1 MMSTAALARALRK
14 PPRKSPRTGL
24 AVLADPARLSGQ
36 AGLGGLAG
44 LAGLA
49 LLTALAGC
57 GGTSTPDRHMLIDSR
72 DSYDPRSLDPA
83 LSTDV
88 PTGRAVSYVFDGLAR
103 FTPKAEVVPDLAT
116 SWQLASDG
124 VTYTFHLKQG
134 VRFHD
139 GTHFSAADVRH
150 SWERALDPRT
160 QGGRGWPL
168 YPIQGAKE
176 FAAGTAKSIA
186 GLTVVDDSTIRV
198 TLTEPFA
205 IFPKMLA
212 MPATA
217 IVPMRTPPDFGEHP
231 IGTGPWKFV
240 AWHHDDYLLFARN
253 EQYHDGAPLT
263 DSLEA
268 RIIPEQSTAE
278 AEFEGGNVDVLQV
291 PAQESP
297 SWEANDEQR
306 PLLQS
311 APSLRLIYGAINTT
325 RGPLR
330 DVRVRQ
336 AINLAVDRGMIL
348 KRLLG
353 GRGTLAAGVIPP
365 SLDGFDPSL
374 AAYPYD
380 SARARALLREAGYP
394 NGIDIELWTSQSE
407 QFPRIAQTIQAYLG
421 RVGVR
426 VKIVQRDASSMRE
439 AARNGKTDI
448 ALKDWYADYPDA
460 ENFLYPLLHSANR
473 GVGGN
478 VSFFSNA
485 TFDSVVSR
493 ARREPDDQK
502 RFALYRQADSLAH
515 AQAPML
521 FMFFYTELYAVQ
533 PWVRGFTVPS
543 IFTGER
549 WTKAYIER
557 PADASGRKAKK

>member
-1 MMSTAALARALRK
+1 MMSTAALARGLRESRCAALALL
-14 PPRKSPRTGL
+14 TGL
-24 AVLADPARLSGQ
+24 SG
-36 AGLGGLAG
+36 LTGLAG
-44 LAGLA
+44 LAA
-49 LLTALAGC
+49 LSAC
-57 GGTSTPDRHMLIDSR
+57 GGSSTPERRTLIDSR
-72 DSYDPRSLDPA
+72 DNYDPRSLDPA

-88 PTGRAVSYVFDGLAR
+88 PTGRAVSYVFDGLTR
-103 FTPKAEVVPDLAT
+103 FTPRAQVVPDLAT
-116 SWQLASDG
+116 SWELADDG
-124 VTYTFHLKQG
+124 VTYTFHLKHG

-139 GTHFSAADVRH
+139 GTSFSAADVRH
-150 SWERALDPRT
+150 SWERVLDPKTR
-160 QGGRGWPL
+160 GGRGWPL
-168 YPIQGAKE
+168 YPIRGAKE
-176 FAAGTAKSIA
+176 FAAGTVSSIA
-186 GLTVVDDSTIRV
+186 GLSVANDSTIRI
-198 TLTEPFA
+198 TLVEPFA

-217 IVPMRTPPDFGEHP
+217 IVPKRTPPDFGEHP

-240 AWHHDDYLLFARN
+240 AWRHDDYLLFARN
-253 EQYHDGAPLT
+253 AQYHDGAPLA

-268 RIIPEQSTAE
+268 RIIPELSTAE
-278 AEFEGGNVDVLQV
+278 AEFEAGNVDVLQV

-297 SWEANDEQR
+297 SWESNEETR

-325 RGPLR
+325 RGPLK
-330 DVRVRQ
+330 DARVRQ

-348 KRLLG
+348 KRLMG

-365 SLDGFDPSL
+365 SLDGYNATL

-380 SARARALLREAGYP
+380 TTRARALLKEAGYP

-407 QFPRIAQTIQAYLG
+407 QFPRIAQTIQAYLA

-426 VKIVQRDASSMRE
+426 VKLVQRDASSMRE

-478 VSFFSNA
+478 VSFFSDA
-485 TFDSVVSR
+485 TFDSVVSK
-493 ARREPDDQK
+493 ARREPGDQK
-502 RFALYRQADSLAH
+502 RIALYRQADSLAH
-515 AQAPML
+515 VQAPML

-533 PWVRGFTVPS
+533 PWLKGFTVPS

-549 WTKAYIER
+549 WTEAKIER
-557 PADASGRKAKK
+557 PAKPPAK

>member
-1 MMSTAALARALRK
+1 MMSTAVLSRGLTE
-14 PPRKSPRTGL
+14 SP
-24 AVLADPARLSGQ
+24 A
-36 AGLGGLAG
+36 AG
-44 LAGLA
+44 LARLRRPAGLTRVAGIAGIAA
-49 LLTALAGC
+49 LSAIGMLSGC
-57 GGTSTPDRHMLIDSR
+57 GGTSAPDRHVLIDSR

-124 VTYTFHLKQG
+124 VTYTYHLRQG

-139 GTHFSAADVRH
+139 GTRFSAADVRH
-150 SWERALDPRT
+150 SWERALDPKT

-168 YPIQGAKE
+168 YPIKGARE
-176 FAAGTAKSIA
+176 FADGTAKTIA
-186 GLTVVDDSTIRV
+186 GLTAIDDSTIQI

-217 IVPMRTPPDFGEHP
+217 IVPKRTPPDFGEHP

-240 AWHHDDYLLFARN
+240 SWHHDDYLLFARN
-253 EQYHDGAPLT
+253 ENYYEGAPLA

-278 AEFEGGNVDVLQV
+278 AEFEAGNVDVFQV

-306 PLLQS
+306 RLLQS

-348 KRLLG
+348 RRLLG

-365 SLDGFDPSL
+365 SLDGYDPSL
-374 AAYPYD
+374 APYPYD
-380 SARARALLREAGYP
+380 SARARALLKDAGYP
-394 NGIDIELWTSQSE
+394 NGIDIELWTSQSD
-407 QFPRIAQTIQAYLG
+407 QFPRIAQTIQAYLA

-460 ENFLYPLLHSANR
+460 ENFLYPLLHTVNR

-485 TFDSVVSR
+485 TFDSIVTK

-502 RFALYRQADSLAH
+502 RFVLYRQADSLAH

-533 PWVRGFTVPS
+533 PWVKGFTVPS

-549 WTKAYIER
+549 WTKAYIQR
-557 PADASGRKAKK
+557 PADSATKTDKR

>member
-1 MMSTAALARALRK
+1 MMSTAGPLRGHRDLFRSFLTVLTSMSWLAGPMAAATGPALA
-14 PPRKSPRTGL
+14 
-24 AVLADPARLSGQ
+24 LSAC
-36 AGLGGLAG
+36 AGP
-44 LAGLA
+44 
-49 LLTALAGC
+49 
-57 GGTSTPDRHMLIDSR
+57 SVPDRRTLIDSR
-72 DSYDPRSLDPA
+72 DNYDPRSLDPA

-88 PTGRAVSYVFDGLAR
+88 PTGRAVSYVFDGLTR
-103 FTPKAEVVPDLAT
+103 FTPRAMVVPDLAT
-116 SWQLASDG
+116 SWELASDG
-124 VTYTFHLKQG
+124 VTYTFHLKRG
-134 VRFHD
+134 VHFHD
-139 GTHFSAADVRH
+139 GTAFTAGDVRH
-150 SWERALDPRT
+150 SWERVLDPKTR
-160 QGGRGWPL
+160 GGRGWPL
-168 YPIQGAKE
+168 YPIRGARE
-176 FAAGTAKSIA
+176 FAAGTAASIA
-186 GLTVVDDSTIRV
+186 GLVVANDSTVVI

-217 IVPMRTPPDFGEHP
+217 IVPRHTPSDFGEHP

-253 EQYHDGAPLT
+253 AQYHDGAPLA

-268 RIIPEQSTAE
+268 RIIPELSTAE
-278 AEFEGGNVDVLQV
+278 AEFEAGNVDVLQV

-297 SWEANDEQR
+297 SWESNLETR

-330 DVRVRQ
+330 DQRVRQ
-336 AINLAVDRGMIL
+336 AINLAVDRAMIL
-348 KRLLG
+348 RRLMG

-365 SLDGFDPSL
+365 SLDGYNPSL
-374 AAYPYD
+374 GAYPYD
-380 SARARALLREAGYP
+380 TARARALLREAGYP

-407 QFPRIAQTIQAYLG
+407 QFPRIAQTIQAYLA
-421 RVGVR
+421 RVGIR
-426 VKIVQRDASSMRE
+426 VKLVQRDASSMRE

-460 ENFLYPLLHSANR
+460 ENFLYPLLHSANK

-485 TFDSVVSR
+485 TFDSVVSK

-502 RFALYRQADSLAH
+502 RFALYREADSLAH
-515 AQAPML
+515 DQAPML

-533 PWVRGFTVPS
+533 PWLKGFTVPS

-549 WTKAYIER
+549 WTTARIER
-557 PADASGRKAKK
+557 PRPATAKPAVR